1 MCVSLPVSDRAQR
14 DVIYAALLEPMAPE
28 HKFNTAAKLC
38 SSVLAGV
45 VDGLLPLAECS
56 EVLRDA
62 LHVLG
67 CKDIKVR
74 VQGLKHRVH

>member
-1 MCVSLPVSDRAQR
+1 MS
-14 DVIYAALLEPMAPE
+14 PE

-38 SSVLAGV
+38 AEVLAGV

-67 CKDIKVR
+67 SKDIKVR
-74 VQGLKHRVH
+74 GRSALRLR